1 MLLFAKILV
10 SGKIFLDN
18 TNKNNTKKKK
28 ICILDFESFESFE
41 RKPHKVSLKSENYIS
56 IYV

>member
-28 ICILDFESFESFE
+28 ICILDFESFESL
-41 RKPHKVSLKSENYIS
+41 KPHKVSLKSENYIS